1 VTQEAGEEFLRA
13 RGAEGIP
20 HPGGTLYAH
29 LGRVADTLA
38 AWGAP
43 TALQLAGLCHAAYG
57 TDGFAVALLDLS
69 DRAVLVD
76 AIGAEAEAL
85 VYRYGSCDRDAVYP
99 RFGRPVPLV
108 FTDRFSGATTVPE
121 DAQVRA
127 FVELT
132 AANELDVLAHNES
145 LFTRYRSGLL
155 DLFTRAR
162 PWLSSAAWQAVVG
175 QLGAGVHLVGLDHL
189 VLTVADVPRT
199 VDFYVR
205 VLGMRSVEFGDGRR
219 AVSFGTSK
227 INLHEAGR
235 ELSPRA
241 ARATPGSGDL
251 CFVTGTPIEDVVAQ
265 LAREGVAVEEGPVA
279 RTGALGEM
287 TSVYFRDPDGNLI
300 EVSAYA

>member
-1 VTQEAGEEFLRA
+1 VTRAAGEEFLRS
-13 RGAEGIP
+13 RGAEGIA

-29 LGRVADTLA
+29 LGRVTDTLA
-38 AWGAP
+38 AWGAAP
-43 TALQLAGLCHAAYG
+43 VLQLAGLCHAAYG
-57 TDGFAVALLDLS
+57 TDGFDVALLDVA

-99 RFGRPVPLV
+99 RFGRPVPV
-108 FTDRFSGATTVPE
+108 AFTDRFTGAVSTPD
-121 DAQVRA
+121 DAEVRA

-132 AANELDVLAHNES
+132 AANELDVLRHNEA
-145 LFTRYRSGLL
+145 LFARHRAGLL

-162 PWLSSAAWQAVVG
+162 PLLSAHAWDAV
-175 QLGAGVHLVGLDHL
+175 LGSLATGVHLTGLDHL
-189 VLTVADVPRT
+189 VLTVADLDRT

-205 VLGMRSVEFGDGRR
+205 VLGMRAVVFADGRR

-227 INLHEAGR
+227 INLHQAGH

-241 ARATPGSGDL
+241 ARATPGSADL
-251 CFVTGTPIEDVVAQ
+251 CFVAGTPIDAVVAH
-265 LAREGVAVEEGPVA
+265 LAGEGVAVEEGPVV

-300 EVSAYA
+300 EVSRYP

>member
-1 VTQEAGEEFLRA
+1 VTRAAGEEFLRS

-38 AWGAP
+38 EWGAAP
-43 TALQLAGLCHAAYG
+43 ALQLAGLCHAAYG
-57 TDGFAVALLDLS
+57 TDGFDVALLDVA
-69 DRAVLVD
+69 DRAVLAD

-99 RFGRPVPLV
+99 RFGRPVPV
-108 FTDRFSGATTVPE
+108 AFTDRFTGSVAVPP
-121 DAQVRA
+121 DAEVRA

-132 AANELDVLAHNES
+132 AANELDVLAHNEA
-145 LFTRYRSGLL
+145 LFTRYRAGLL

-162 PWLSSAAWQAVVG
+162 PWLTAPAWRACVG
-175 QLGAGVHLVGLDHL
+175 LLASGVHLTGLDHL
-189 VLTVADVPRT
+189 VLTVADLDRA
-199 VDFYVR
+199 VDFYTR
-205 VLGMRSVEFGDGRR
+205 VLGMRPVVFEDGRR

-241 ARATPGSGDL
+241 ARATVGSGDL
-251 CFVTGTPIEDVVAQ
+251 CFVAATPIDAVVAH
-265 LAREGVAVEEGPVA
+265 LSREGVAIEEGPVS
-279 RTGALGEM
+279 RTGALGGM

-300 EVSAYA
+300 EVSEYP